1 MINQE
6 IYSRYISKGH
16 TRRPET
22 PETIVFD
29 DHYFK
34 FDYYT
39 LKGISYICQYGIN
52 RHCKNRCNARILV
65 PYSIH
70 SEENWEEKVQ
80 LSDNHSNHPIINT
93 AKPPFFSESQI
104 SKEIEN
110 IYLSNTPR
118 YSRFKTFNLLLNT
131 VKKLKHI
138 LEHFSFKYL
147 FKCLYL
153 SKLSITEQVY
163 QKIPSFSNFIYC

>member
-110 IYLSNTPR
+110 IYLSNTPY
-118 YSRFKTFNLLLNT
+118 YSRFKTFNLLFT
-131 VKKLKHI
+131 FI
-138 LEHFSFKYL
+138 
-147 FKCLYL
+147 
-153 SKLSITEQVY
+153 
-163 QKIPSFSNFIYC
+163 SN